1 MNMFHLKVPAGF
13 ADLSKNTFYF
23 YVVFQL
29 YYHQPM
35 DILKVPIVKYII
47 IARNKLF
54 KKIIIIFQMLWK
66 YFFSIIIN
74 IFTFLNL

>member
-35 DILKVPIVKYII
+35 DILKVPIIKYMYYYYS
-47 IARNKLF
+47 K
-54 KKIIIIFQMLWK
+54 
-66 YFFSIIIN
+66 
-74 IFTFLNL
+74 